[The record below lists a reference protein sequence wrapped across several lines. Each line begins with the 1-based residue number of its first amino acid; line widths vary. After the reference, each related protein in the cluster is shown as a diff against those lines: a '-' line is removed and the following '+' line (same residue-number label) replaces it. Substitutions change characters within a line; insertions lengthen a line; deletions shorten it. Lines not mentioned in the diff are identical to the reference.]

1 MKIFLSYLV
10 KLFFKIPFLKGTYF
24 GFHKR
29 FFKPYNLFEGTIKT
43 VSFQNVKFELHI
55 EDWIQQNIYFVG
67 AYERAE
73 LNLLNRHLSENSVFV
88 DIGANFGLY
97 SLVASQKITNSGKI
111 ICFEPFPKN
120 YAALKKNISLN
131 GISYITSE
139 NIALGDKKDELSLY
153 YQPTEKNLGMVS
165 ANFMENSKTIE
176 VDVMSFDEY
185 VNENGIDKID
195 FIKIDVE
202 GFENQVIM
210 GMKKTLE
217 LFSPMI
223 LIEIFDEGLINS
235 NHHNAHDYLTRI
247 GYSKYFIDDFGN
259 LSSENTNP
267 IRKNYFYKK

>member
-1 MKIFLSYLV
+1 MF
-10 KLFFKIPFLKGTYF
+10 KLFFKIPFFKGTYF

-29 FFKPYNLFEGTIKT
+29 LFKPYNLFEGTIKT

-55 EDWIQQNIYFVG
+55 EDWIQQNIYFLG

-73 LNLLNRHLSENSVFV
+73 LNLLNRLLSEESVFV

-97 SLVASQKITNSGKI
+97 SLVASQKITNSGKV

-120 YAALKKNISLN
+120 YAALKTNISLN
-131 GISYITSE
+131 SKSYIISE

-153 YQPTEKNLGMVS
+153 YQPNEKNLGMVS

-176 VDVMSFDEY
+176 VDVMSLDEY

-195 FIKIDVE
+195 LIKIDVE
-202 GFENQVIM
+202 GFENQVIV

-223 LIEIFDEGLINS
+223 LIEIFDEGSINS

-247 GYSKYFIDDFGN
+247 GYSKYYIDDFGN
-259 LSSENTNP
+259 LSNENTNP
-267 IRKNYFYKK
+267 NRKNYFYKK

>member
-1 MKIFLSYLV
+1 MGKVFAV
-10 KLFFKIPFLKGTYF
+10 LFRFVFKIPFLKGTYF

-29 FFKPYNLFEGTIKT
+29 FFKPYNLFEGIIKT

-55 EDWIQQNIYFVG
+55 EDWIQQNIYFLG

-73 LNLLNRHLSENSVFV
+73 LNLLNRLLSEESVFV

-97 SLVASQKITNSGKI
+97 SLVASQKITNSGKV

-131 GISYITSE
+131 SKSNIISE

-153 YQPTEKNLGMVS
+153 YQPNEKNLGIVS

-176 VDVMSFDEY
+176 VDVMSLDEY

-202 GFENQVIM
+202 GFENQVIV

-223 LIEIFDEGLINS
+223 LIEIFDEGSINS

-247 GYSKYFIDDFGN
+247 GYSKYYIDDFGN

-267 IRKNYFYKK
+267 NRKNYFYKK

>member
-1 MKIFLSYLV
+1 MKVFLSYLFKV
-10 KLFFKIPFLKGTYF
+10 FFKIPFLKGTYF

-29 FFKPYNLFEGTIKT
+29 FFKPYDLFDGIIKT

-55 EDWIQQNIYFVG
+55 EDWIQQNIYFLG
-67 AYERAE
+67 AYESAE
-73 LNLLNRHLSENSVFV
+73 LNLLKRHLSEDSVFV

-131 GISYITSE
+131 SKSYIISE

-153 YQPTEKNLGMVS
+153 YQPNEKNLGMVS

-185 VNENGIDKID
+185 VNENGVDKID

-202 GFENQVIM
+202 GFENQVIT

-223 LIEIFDEGLINS
+223 LIEIFDEGIIKS
-235 NHHNAHDYLTRI
+235 NHNNAHDYLTHI

-259 LSSENTNP
+259 LTSENTNAN
-267 IRKNYFYKK
+267 RKNYLYKK

>member
-1 MKIFLSYLV
+1 MKIFLSYLF

-43 VSFQNVKFELHI
+43 VSFQNVKFELQI
-55 EDWIQQNIYFVG
+55 EDWIQQNIYFLG
-67 AYERAE
+67 AYEKAE
-73 LNLLNRHLSENSVFV
+73 LNLLNSHLSEDSVFV

-97 SLVASQKITNSGKI
+97 SLVASQKITNSGEI

-131 GISYITSE
+131 SKSYIISE
-139 NIALGDKKDELSLY
+139 NIALGDKKDELKLY
-153 YQPTEKNLGMVS
+153 YQPNEKNLGMVS
-165 ANFMENSKTIE
+165 ANFMENSKTIK

-185 VNENGIDKID
+185 VKENGVDKID

-202 GFENQVIM
+202 GFENQVIN

-223 LIEIFDEGLINS
+223 LIEIFDEDILKS

-259 LSSENTNP
+259 LTGENTNP
-267 IRKNYFYKK
+267 NRKNYFYKK

>member
-1 MKIFLSYLV
+1 MF

-29 FFKPYNLFEGTIKT
+29 FFKPYNLFEGIIKT

-73 LNLLNRHLSENSVFV
+73 LNLLNRHLSEDSVFV

-97 SLVASQKITNSGKI
+97 SLVASQKITNSGEI

-131 GISYITSE
+131 SKSYIISE
-139 NIALGDKKDELSLY
+139 NIALGDKKDELKLY
-153 YQPTEKNLGMVS
+153 YQPNEKNLGIVS
-165 ANFMENSKTIE
+165 ANFMENSKTIK

-185 VNENGIDKID
+185 VKENGVDKID

-202 GFENQVIM
+202 GFENQVIN

-223 LIEIFDEGLINS
+223 LIEIFDEDILKS

-259 LSSENTNP
+259 LTGENTNP
-267 IRKNYFYKK
+267 NRKNYFYKK

>member
-1 MKIFLSYLV
+1 MGKVFAV
-10 KLFFKIPFLKGTYF
+10 LFRFVFKIPFLKGTYF

-29 FFKPYNLFEGTIKT
+29 FFKPYDLFDGIIKT

-73 LNLLNRHLSENSVFV
+73 LNLLNRHLSEDSVFV

-97 SLVASQKITNSGKI
+97 SLVASQKITNSGEI

-131 GISYITSE
+131 SKSYIISE

-165 ANFMENSKTIE
+165 ANFIENSKTIE

-202 GFENQVIM
+202 GFENQVII
-210 GMKKTLE
+210 GMRKTLE

-223 LIEIFDEGLINS
+223 LIEIFDEGSINS

-267 IRKNYFYKK
+267 NRKNYFYRK

>member
-1 MKIFLSYLV
+1 MGKVFAV
-10 KLFFKIPFLKGTYF
+10 LFRFVFKIPFLKGTYF

-29 FFKPYNLFEGTIKT
+29 FFKPYNLFEGIIKT

-55 EDWIQQNIYFVG
+55 EDWIQQNIYFLG

-73 LNLLNRHLSENSVFV
+73 LNLLNRLLSEESVFV

-97 SLVASQKITNSGKI
+97 SLVASQKITNSGKV

-131 GISYITSE
+131 SKSNIISE

-153 YQPTEKNLGMVS
+153 YQPNEKNLGIVS

-176 VDVMSFDEY
+176 VDVMSLDEY

-202 GFENQVIM
+202 GFENQVIV

-223 LIEIFDEGLINS
+223 LIEIFDEGSINS
-235 NHHNAHDYLTRI
+235 NHHNDHDYLTRI
-247 GYSKYFIDDFGN
+247 GYSKYYNDDFGN
-259 LSSENTNP
+259 LSSENTNQN
-267 IRKNYFYKK
+267 RKNYFYKK

>member
-1 MKIFLSYLV
+1 MGKVFAV
-10 KLFFKIPFLKGTYF
+10 LFRFVFKIPFLKGTYF

-29 FFKPYNLFEGTIKT
+29 FFKPYELFEGIIKT

-55 EDWIQQNIYFVG
+55 EDWIQQNIYFLG

-73 LNLLNRHLSENSVFV
+73 LNLLYSHLSEDSVFV

-131 GISYITSE
+131 SKSYIISE

-165 ANFMENSKTIE
+165 ANFIENSKTIE

-202 GFENQVIM
+202 GFENKVII

-223 LIEIFDEGLINS
+223 LIEIFDEGSINS

-267 IRKNYFYKK
+267 NRKNYFYRK